1 MVSFYVLSFRWD
13 CPEAS
18 WDLKNFQFC
27 FYLLSD
33 LLLLTLNFCSAVQT
47 CHPYVCPF
55 PILILEMLQL
65 CPKILTITLCSFQY
79 SDWMQ
84 MKNIIGWLWIY
95 HLSIPAP
102 SILNYL
108 NPLQFKA
115 IASSIH
121 ISELILVY
129 FNLISAVEFFLC
141 FKMDNIVIGH

>member
-1 MVSFYVLSFRWD
+1 MLSFKWD
-13 CPEAS
+13 RPEAS

-47 CHPYVCPF
+47 VIRMSVLS

-79 SDWMQ
+79 SNWMQ

-95 HLSIPAP
+95 HLTIPAP

-108 NPLQFKA
+108 NPLQFRA

-121 ISELILVY
+121 ISELSLVY
-129 FNLISAVEFFLC
+129 FNLISAVEFFLY
-141 FKMDNIVIGH
+141 FKMENIVIGH

>member
-1 MVSFYVLSFRWD
+1 MCYLSGETAQRHHETWRIFNSASISYLIFSYLFLIFAMLCKFVIRMFVLS
-13 CPEAS
+13 
-18 WDLKNFQFC
+18 
-27 FYLLSD
+27 
-33 LLLLTLNFCSAVQT
+33 
-47 CHPYVCPF
+47 

-79 SDWMQ
+79 SNWMQ

-95 HLSIPAP
+95 HLTIPAP

-121 ISELILVY
+121 ISELSLVY
-129 FNLISAVEFFLC
+129 FNLISAVEFFLY
-141 FKMDNIVIGH
+141 FKMENIVIGH